1 MCGIAG
7 AYGGSP
13 LEHDQLVHQLL
24 QQMTHRGPDAHS
36 ATVGDFYV
44 LGHNRL
50 AINDL
55 SPAGEQP
62 FDSSAGTVSCI
73 YNGEIYNH
81 QELRSRFGITTPSS
95 CDGAILPALWERGGV
110 TSLNELRGMYSLAI
124 VDGRARTLTL
134 ATDPFGIKPCYW
146 ARHQGH
152 VIFASESRPLARLL
166 GDHPL
171 DKHALATF
179 LLSGSIPAQASAHEG
194 IHRVSPGTWVTFG
207 LDGSMSSGSFTPA
220 QTRSSAATN
229 IDIAAG
235 FRESVGAHLM
245 ADVPVGLLLSSG
257 VDSLAVAVA
266 AREAGQPLHCL
277 TVDFGGVDGGESPAA
292 AVAAKELKAEHS
304 IVRSDPTPDD
314 LNQFIAAM
322 DRPTVDGLNTFLAC
336 QAVRAQGLKVV
347 LSGAGGDEILGGGY
361 RHHRH
366 SWLARASPSLLA
378 TASAALVARGS
389 RIAIIPDRAISGFM
403 SVGWPVDNASL
414 VSFART
420 LRHDATTTK
429 QILGMKPLPR
439 FTDSPISRLGSDSAR
454 IDLLKIESEQYLM
467 SQLLPDAD
475 SFSMA
480 HSVELRVPFVDVPFA
495 ALAWSAP
502 RSNRSKAS
510 FAKVFGSS
518 IVERAA
524 GKAKRGFGVP
534 MDSWM
539 RGGPLE
545 RLVREAE
552 RRESQVDDLVGAAI
566 AKHTIQRWREGRAHW
581 STAWSIAVLEAWMKR
596 A

>member
-36 ATVGDFYV
+36 AAVGDFYV

-179 LLSGSIPAQASAHEG
+179 LLSGSVPAQASAHEG

-220 QTRSSAATN
+220 RTRSSAATD

-277 TVDFGGVDGGESPAA
+277 TVDFGGIDGGESAA
-292 AVAAKELKAEHS
+292 AAAAAKVLKAEHS

-314 LNQFIAAM
+314 LEHFISAM
-322 DRPTVDGLNTFLAC
+322 DRPSVDGLNSFLAC
-336 QAVRAQGLKVV
+336 QAVAAQGLKVV
-347 LSGAGGDEILGGGY
+347 LSGTGGDEIVGGGY
-361 RHHRH
+361 PHHKQ
-366 SWLARASPSLLA
+366 SWLAQSSPSMMA
-378 TASAALVARGS
+378 TASAALIGHGS
-389 RIAIIPDRAISGFM
+389 RTRFVPEKGVSGLL
-403 SVGWPVDNASL
+403 SVGWPTDNASL

-420 LRHDATTTK
+420 LRHDAQTTK
-429 QILGMKPLPR
+429 RILRLGPLPR
-439 FTDSPISRLGSDSAR
+439 FADSPVARLGSNSSK
-454 IDLLKIESEQYLM
+454 IDLLKAEAEQYLM

-480 HSVELRVPFVDVPFA
+480 HSVELRVPFVDVSFA
-495 ALAWSAP
+495 ALAWSTP
-502 RSNRSKAS
+502 RSGRSKLS
-510 FAKVFGSS
+510 FAKSFGSP
-518 IVERAA
+518 IVEHAA
-524 GKAKRGFGVP
+524 TQTKRGFGVP
-534 MDSWM
+534 MDYWM
-539 RGGPLE
+539 RNGPLKS
-545 RLVREAE
+545 LVHEAE
-552 RRESQVDDLVGAAI
+552 TGQSRVDELLEADM
-566 AKHTIQRWREGRAHW
+566 AKHVIRRWREGRAHW
-581 STAWSIAVLEAWMKR
+581 STAWSFAVLEAWMKR